1 MNWND
6 PQTYLEIEKTWT
18 YGNEQSP
25 VPEGETGTFHV
36 RRELFLSTLKAFRV
50 MREIAIHRE
59 NLRIGNAQVLV
70 DGEFEEKMK

>member
-6 PQTYLEIEKTWT
+6 SQTYLEIENMWT

-50 MREIAIHRE
+50 MREIALDDRD
-59 NLRIGNAQVLV
+59 RISPGASWV
-70 DGEFEEKMK
+70 DKEFEEKMK